1 MNETK
6 DENPNTKP
14 NAKPNAKPNEQARM
28 IFGALVLLVF
38 VWFGLF
44 FILPTITGKPGIAQN
59 IQLDLQANPE
69 DK

>member
-6 DENPNTKP
+6 DENLNT
-14 NAKPNAKPNEQARM
+14 KPNEQARM

-44 FILPTITGKPGIAQN
+44 FILPTITGKPGIAQD
-59 IQLDLQANPE
+59 IQSDLQANPE

>member
-6 DENPNTKP
+6 DENPNT
-14 NAKPNAKPNEQARM
+14 KPNAKPNEQARM

-59 IQLDLQANPE
+59 IQSDLQANPKVEPE